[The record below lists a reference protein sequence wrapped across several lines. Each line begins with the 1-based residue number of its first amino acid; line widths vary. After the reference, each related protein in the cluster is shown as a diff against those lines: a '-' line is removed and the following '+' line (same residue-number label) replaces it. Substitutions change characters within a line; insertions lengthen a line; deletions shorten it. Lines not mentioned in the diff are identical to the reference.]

1 MANNAA
7 CQSSNAEDGMLQD
20 ALFYVDADID
30 VAVAAA
36 SLPRAPCTVFVCV
49 SVSSLDSPSSSPS
62 PSPSMPVWLV
72 GLVGSLVGCW
82 CHIFGKILVA
92 NFGKTWPSIWPQV
105 RQSETDSVRGV
116 PERDREQ
123 SQSQSQS
130 DCNWERAC
138 GRPVCANWSVCVCVR
153 VWMWICICIYVCVCV
168 SVCCGRSAS

>member
-20 ALFYVDADID
+20 AQLYVDADID
-30 VAVAAA
+30 VAAA
-36 SLPRAPCTVFVCV
+36 PFHMFRAPFSVPPS
-49 SVSSLDSPSSSPS
+49 SVSQPSLDSPSS
-62 PSPSMPVWLV
+62 MAVWLV

-105 RQSETDSVRGV
+105 RQSETDSVGGV

-123 SQSQSQS
+123 SQSRSRSQG

-138 GRPVCANWSVCVCVR
+138 GRPVCANRSVCASVNMCVYIWVCVC
-153 VWMWICICIYVCVCV
+153 MC
-168 SVCCGRSAS
+168 VCCGRSAS